1 MPKIST
7 ILNSCENIWSSAKIK
22 ISEINDLNS
31 NTNNSSSDGSDVEQ
45 LNNGEQLDD
54 VFTKK
59 EMDWVKTTFIIYC
72 FWEKIVNFLINK
84 LINY

>member
-1 MPKIST
+1 MLSVVFRQNSSAN
-7 ILNSCENIWSSAKIK
+7 LNSRENIRPSAKIK

-31 NTNNSSSDGSDVEQ
+31 NTNNSSGNSSDIEQ

-59 EMDWVKTTFIIYC
+59 EID
-72 FWEKIVNFLINK
+72 
-84 LINY
+84 